1 MQANDF
7 VNLRKKES
15 VGEST
20 SVDFFK
26 NVADVDELAWERE
39 HSPVGPGHP
48 VDGAGQMDPTGRFL
62 NGLSPDT

>member
-39 HSPVGPGHP
+39 HSPVGPDHP